1 MVDIDFESLLR
12 LEISNKAIPDELVI
26 SFFENR
32 LDMLNS
38 AGIEELNSN
47 IDSIIEKAIHYERP
61 GLVAYFLDYKAKN
74 NLYTA
79 PNWSL

>member
-1 MVDIDFESLLR
+1 MVDIDFEIFL
-12 LEISNKAIPDELVI
+12 LEISNKAYPDELVI

-32 LDMLNS
+32 LVNS

-47 IDSIIEKAIHYERP
+47 IDFIIEKAIHYERP

-74 NLYTA
+74 NLYTE
-79 PNWSL
+79 PTWSV

>member
-1 MVDIDFESLLR
+1 MVDIDFEIFL
-12 LEISNKAIPDELVI
+12 LEISNKAYPDELVI

-32 LDMLNS
+32 LVNS
-38 AGIEELNSN
+38 AGIVNSN
-47 IDSIIEKAIHYERP
+47 IDFIIEKAIHYERP